1 MKGVIGLNVSSN
13 AAGVVIRSDGS
24 WCALEE
30 ERFSRVKHNRDPA
43 ACLEGFSGAWFPR
56 QALAAAMAYLELRP
70 ADIVAAGFACT
81 GEFATRPGPRLAELV
96 GERLGQ
102 ACCQLSHHMA
112 HAWSVNDGELREG
125 DMILVCDGSGSKLF
139 SDDIDDNA
147 GWERLS
153 TFIIRNQSP
162 QRVMVVTPRFYHSP
176 RWQRVVRSINSL
188 GFFYRWMAAQCVPP
202 NNELE
207 GSMMALAAYGSDSEL
222 RALIEREIVLYPDG
236 GYLLRLNELAAPDL
250 HDTWPSAYPATIFGE
265 RLRGPQDS
273 ANLAWAAQH
282 VFAEVLSNAVVRQQM
297 LLRPRRVAVSGGSFL
312 NCVLNARLESLV
324 PRLILRP
331 AMHDAGV
338 AYGCALAMRRR
349 AGWSHPLDPDPSQS
363 ASVGTCAEENGTGNL
378 NKYTFVGKA
387 ECIRD
392 AADRL
397 SRGEVVAVIDG
408 RCEFGPR
415 ALGHRSILASPT
427 YAGMK
432 DRLNNAKQRAG
443 FRPFALAIL
452 EESTPEVFGRRVC
465 SPFMIQSFPVREE
478 WRSRLAEAL
487 HVDGTTRV
495 QTVVSGAPLHELLV
509 EFQRRNGGVPA
520 LINTSLNEKGLP
532 IARTL
537 SECLLAARRVGA
549 STVYHDYR
557 NRYIGG

>member
-1 MKGVIGLNVSSN
+1 MKGVIGLNVSAN
-13 AAGVVIRSDGS
+13 AAAVVIRSDGS

-56 QALAAAMAYLELRP
+56 QALAAVMAYLELRP

-81 GEFATRPGPRLAELV
+81 GEFPTRRGPRLAEVV

-125 DMILVCDGSGSKLF
+125 DMISVCDGSGSKLF
-139 SDDIDDNA
+139 SDEIDDNA

-153 TFIIRNQSP
+153 TFIVRNQSP

-188 GFFYRWMAAQCVPP
+188 GFFYQWMAAQCVPP

-222 RALIEREIVLYPDG
+222 RELIEREIVLYPDG
-236 GYLLRLNELAAPDL
+236 GYLLRLNELAVPDL

-265 RLRGPQDS
+265 RLHGPQDL

-282 VFAEVLSNAVVRQQM
+282 VFAEVLTNAVVRQQM
-297 LLRPRRVAVSGGSFL
+297 LLCPRQVAVSGGSFL
-312 NCVLNARLESLV
+312 NCVLNAQLEPLV
-324 PRLILRP
+324 HRLILRP

-338 AYGCALAMRRR
+338 AYGCALAVRHRV
-349 AGWSHPLDPDPSQS
+349 GWNHPLDPDPSQS
-363 ASVGTCAEENGTGNL
+363 AAVGICAGADRAEDCDEYVFGE
-378 NKYTFVGKA
+378 KA
-387 ECIRD
+387 ECVRD
-392 AADRL
+392 AAHRL

-415 ALGHRSILASPT
+415 ALGHRSILASPAF
-427 YAGMK
+427 AGMK
-432 DRLNNAKQRAG
+432 DRLNQAKQRAD

-452 EESTPEVFGRRVC
+452 EESTPEVFGRPVR

-495 QTVVSGAPLHELLV
+495 QTVSSGAPLHDLIV
-509 EFQRRNGGVPA
+509 EFQRRDGGVPA

-537 SECLLAARRVGA
+537 PECIYAATRAGA
-549 STVYHDYR
+549 AAVYHDYR
-557 NRYIGG
+557 IRYIP